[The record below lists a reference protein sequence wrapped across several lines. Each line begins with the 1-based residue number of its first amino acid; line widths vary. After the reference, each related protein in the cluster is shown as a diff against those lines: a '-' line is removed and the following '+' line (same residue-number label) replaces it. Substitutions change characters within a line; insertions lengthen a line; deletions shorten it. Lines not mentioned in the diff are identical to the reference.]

1 MDQLRQELTQSYFD
15 QMAGAMADVSPE
27 AMARMKDMLAELNNL
42 LAMKEAGQD
51 TQPAF
56 EDFMERYGDFFP
68 ENPQDLDELLE
79 LMAARLAAMHA
90 MLNSMHPKQGA
101 QRQGMAERLLEDME
115 LP

>member
-1 MDQLRQELTQSYFD
+1 MDHLRQELTQSYFD

-79 LMAARLAAMHA
+79 LMARSEEHTSELQSLMRSSSAVFCLKKK
-90 MLNSMHPKQGA
+90 NSTQ
-101 QRQGMAERLLEDME
+101 
-115 LP
+115 